1 MTRIEQKIRHAVAQF
16 WHDVEHGHEPELDP
30 VRDALTVAAISP
42 TSNGSSLDLS
52 GNNELPEKLAHRA
65 ALKDVIEDAEREC
78 KAIETELKHLLGDAE
93 AATGIEGWSIS
104 YKSGVRQGYS
114 VPATTVRP
122 LRITDRRE
130 VTKD

>member
-1 MTRIEQKIRHAVAQF
+1 MTRVEQKILRAVAQF
-16 WHDVEHGHEPELDP
+16 WADVRNGHEPELDP
-30 VRDALTVAAISP
+30 ERDAQTVAAISP
-42 TSNGSSLDLS
+42 VSNGASLDLS

-93 AATGIEGWSIS
+93 AATGINGWSIS
-104 YKSGVRQGYS
+104 YKSGMRQGYT
-114 VPATTVRP
+114 VPPTTVRP